1 MMTLTKK
8 DTYTKK
14 DIKTNNPDTLRVR
27 TAAFAAACMR
37 STQLR
42 DGSISTASVNRHER
56 LTAL

>member
-14 DIKTNNPDTLRVR
+14 KTNNPDTFRVR
-27 TAAFAAACMR
+27 TAARAAACMR